1 MPSCINC
8 GALLP
13 SNRCARLHARIC
25 KCKAKKLKT
34 IKLIVEKETSFYKLT
49 KNKHKNGQK
58 YNLLE
63 LKSSSLRITRYRAKK
78 SHTVSK
84 AFIKF
89 RKKLIQV
96 LVHVNPQDDSLII
109 VPDELINDFSFELL
123 FRLPRHCKTL
133 ASQKRLKKND
143 FAVRCVKRE

>member
-1 MPSCINC
+1 MPTCVNC
-8 GALLP
+8 GTSLTSIYLAMQ
-13 SNRCARLHARIC
+13 HARIC

-96 LVHVNPQDDSLII
+96 LVHVNTQDDSLII
-109 VPDELINDFSFELL
+109 IPDELINDFSFELL

-133 ASQKRLKKND
+133 ALQKKLKKND
-143 FAVRCVKRE
+143 FAVRCYKRE